1 MRNKIN
7 ANKETEEKRS
17 MEKCQKRGQTNIQ
30 LRIFYPVLVVYA
42 PTEILLILTIYLVAF
57 SFPFWPATGVGTSD
71 PFRNVKRGF
80 GL

>member
-7 ANKETEEKRS
+7 ANKEKEEKRS

-30 LRIFYPVLVVYA
+30 FSIIYPVLVMHA
-42 PTEILLILTIYLVAF
+42 PTKTLLILTIYLVAF